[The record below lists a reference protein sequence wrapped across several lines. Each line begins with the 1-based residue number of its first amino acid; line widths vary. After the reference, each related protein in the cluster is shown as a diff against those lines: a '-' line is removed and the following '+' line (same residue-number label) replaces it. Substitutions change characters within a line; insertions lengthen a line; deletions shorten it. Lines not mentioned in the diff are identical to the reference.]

1 MRLLERFFFFLF
13 FFVVF
18 LVGGPGYPAVAPL
31 NTSYSHHMGLKL
43 ATKKSYHP
51 GKETNKARVAR
62 DEQREFESRDSKLES
77 ERLDRFCV
85 LRQRAG
91 LVDSVVEAKQGGKEA
106 AVGSLQTFNKIVDS
120 PERVNKWVNKMNP
133 DLAKAK
139 MDPLADMNRFL
150 EETERWEAA
159 SEVGAGDKQRGND
172 SDRDIHAPRKRR
184 LKRKRRS
191 HRVTK
196 DR

>member
-1 MRLLERFFFFLF
+1 M
-13 FFVVF
+13 
-18 LVGGPGYPAVAPL
+18 
-31 NTSYSHHMGLKL
+31 
-43 ATKKSYHP
+43 
-51 GKETNKARVAR
+51 AR

-106 AVGSLQTFNKIVDS
+106 AVGSLQTFNKIVDP
-120 PERVNKWVNKMNP
+120 PERVNKRVNKMNP